1 MQENIYNFMLEI
13 FVDLNLRFAV
23 LNSDNLL
30 FFMKHD
36 MGHVDRT
43 FVLGVWD
50 HLRLKPACSAVET
63 SCHTEILHEESLG
76 IIICREWIKQA
87 RDFPN

>member
-1 MQENIYNFMLEI
+1 MWVLKRHVQKFEHPKLMQENIYNFMLEI

-43 FVLGVWD
+43 FVLGV
-50 HLRLKPACSAVET
+50 
-63 SCHTEILHEESLG
+63 
-76 IIICREWIKQA
+76 
-87 RDFPN
+87 